1 MEIIRVSDS
10 LAVEVHPARGKDQPG
25 YLVIKAVAAGPG
37 GGTGQV
43 FVSPSELSALRDA
56 LAQAAARLAATEADE
71 RDDAEIS
78 LQAAAELFELDHWD
92 LMQAAL
98 AGRLAARRSGLSWRT
113 TRWAVREALA
123 DGRLRP
129 R

>member
-1 MEIIRVSDS
+1 MQIIRVSDT
-10 LAVEVHPARGKDQPG
+10 LAVEVHPALGEDQPA
-25 YLVIKAVAAGPG
+25 YLVIKAGDAGVG

-43 FVSPSELSALRDA
+43 IVSPSELPALRDA
-56 LAQAAARLAATEADE
+56 LAQAAARLAATEAGDQ
-71 RDDAEIS
+71 DDAEIT
-78 LQAAAELFELDHWD
+78 LQAAAQLFDLDYWT

-98 AGRLAARRSGLSWRT
+98 AGRLAARRSGLSWHT